1 MSTRPARADALIA
14 GVAAIILFPLTV
26 LVAVTSLP
34 GPQAWIVSVL
44 ALVAHGALAWRR
56 SRPMASMLLVGA
68 AVGGEAAAT
77 GLFYLLPSTLVLPMS
92 VYAAAAYAG
101 RWPPLALGLVG
112 SAIAA
117 GRHAVDPSVVGSG
130 FGPASW
136 LLFLLFAAVVLCS
149 WTMGLLRRAQLLA
162 TQLAEE
168 RADAER
174 RDRVRNEELA
184 AAQERGRISRD
195 MHDVLAHSLSAII
208 GQARVARFD
217 ESRSAPA
224 LATIEETARESLHE
238 IRGILRLLREGDA
251 EPRPQPGLAD
261 LPELVDRAR
270 SLGCAVTETTDGA
283 PLSVSGAG
291 QLAVYRFVQEAITN
305 VTKHAYPG
313 ATVDLALRW
322 GGDHLTVTVA
332 NDRCRAGRSAE
343 AEAEAG
349 TGMGLIGMRERL
361 LAVGGSLVT
370 TDATDAEDA
379 GDERFVVTATVP
391 ARAEAAT

>member
-1 MSTRPARADALIA
+1 VSTRPTRADALIA
-14 GVAAIILFPLTV
+14 GIAAITLFPLTV

-34 GPQAWIVSVL
+34 GPQAGIVSAL

-56 SRPMASMLLVGA
+56 SWPLASMLLVGT
-68 AVGGEAAAT
+68 AVGGQIAVT

-92 VYAAAAYAG
+92 LYAAAAYAG
-101 RWPPLALGLVG
+101 RWLPLALGLVG
-112 SAIAA
+112 SAVAA

-149 WTMGLLRRAQLLA
+149 WTMGRLRRAQLLA
-162 TQLAEE
+162 TRLAEE

-174 RDRVRNEELA
+174 RDRVRSEELA
-184 AAQERGRISRD
+184 VAQERGRISRD

-217 ESRSAPA
+217 ESRTAPA
-224 LATIEETARESLHE
+224 LATIEETARASLHE

-251 EPRPQPGLAD
+251 ESRPQPGLAD
-261 LPELVDRAR
+261 LAALVDRAR
-270 SLGCAVTETTDGA
+270 SLGCTVTQTTAGA

-305 VTKHAYPG
+305 VTKHALPG
-313 ATVDLALRW
+313 AAVDLAVRW
-322 GGDHLTVTVA
+322 GDDHLAVTVA
-332 NDRCRAGRSAE
+332 NDRVRTERSTE
-343 AEAEAG
+343 A
-349 TGMGLIGMRERL
+349 GMGLIGMRERL
-361 LAVGGSLVT
+361 LAVGGSLALGGA
-370 TDATDAEDA
+370 DQA
-379 GDERFVVTATVP
+379 GEERFVVTATVP
-391 ARAEAAT
+391 ARVEDGT